1 MNGNIPI
8 LMTEEYWAG
17 SYFSV
22 VRYTGQIKCWG
33 RTYVV
38 VNKHG
43 RTVFET
49 SIKPGEP
56 ADLIWRDMIPAYK
69 KLGRDLFIELL
80 KLRADEYLIQACAKL
95 AIKSVAEARQ
105 RKGDVDALAGR
116 LREKDAKRKRKEVT
130 I

>member
-1 MNGNIPI
+1 MNNYPI
-8 LMTEEYWAG
+8 LMTEEYWAN

-22 VRYTGQIKCWG
+22 VRYTGQMKYWG

-49 SIKPGEP
+49 SIQPGEP

-80 KLRADEYLIQACAKL
+80 KLRADEYLIQACARL

-105 RKGDVDALAGR
+105 RKEDVDALAGK
-116 LREKDAKRKRKEVT
+116 LREKDAKKKRKEAT

>member
-1 MNGNIPI
+1 MNDYPI
-8 LMTEEYWAG
+8 LMTEEYWAD

-22 VRYTGQIKCWG
+22 VRYTGQMKCWG

-43 RTVFET
+43 RSVFET
-49 SIKPGEP
+49 SIQPGEP
-56 ADLIWRDMIPAYK
+56 ADLIWDKMIPAYK

-80 KLRADEYLIQACAKL
+80 KLRADEHIIQACAKL

-105 RKGDVDALAGR
+105 RKEEVDALAGE
-116 LREKDAKRKRKEVT
+116 LRENGAKKKRKEAT
-130 I
+130 E